1 MRLTAPGGAR
11 RLGHG
16 AKVDE
21 GHVEQPGR
29 YRDGQGPPFR
39 PEPDLTHDEQGQG
52 EHPDYR
58 KGGAVH
64 PSSLVGIQ
72 ANLAAKRI
80 VPAPILGHSRGTAL
94 ITQRAA
100 RGTRMSSKGLH
111 AALSPGL
118 CEILQERTSE
128 KAQNANF
135 ALTELYEV
143 RQERFKYHSLGGC
156 ILRRWLLT

>member
-39 PEPDLTHDEQGQG
+39 PEPDLTHGEQGQG

-64 PSSLVGIQ
+64 PRPPWSGFEQTS
-72 ANLAAKRI
+72 
-80 VPAPILGHSRGTAL
+80 PPRGL
-94 ITQRAA
+94 YQR
-100 RGTRMSSKGLH
+100 RH
-111 AALSPGL
+111 
-118 CEILQERTSE
+118 
-128 KAQNANF
+128 
-135 ALTELYEV
+135 
-143 RQERFKYHSLGGC
+143 
-156 ILRRWLLT
+156 

>member
-39 PEPDLTHDEQGQG
+39 PEPDLTHGEQGQG

-64 PSSLVGIQ
+64 PRPPWSGFEQTSPQEDCTSADIRGIP
-72 ANLAAKRI
+72 AGRRYHPAA
-80 VPAPILGHSRGTAL
+80 
-94 ITQRAA
+94 
-100 RGTRMSSKGLH
+100 
-111 AALSPGL
+111 
-118 CEILQERTSE
+118 
-128 KAQNANF
+128 
-135 ALTELYEV
+135 
-143 RQERFKYHSLGGC
+143 GGEG
-156 ILRRWLLT
+156 REDGF